1 MTDAPYFRHVR
12 RSPCGIAATV
22 ARESWTV
29 IAERCRMAVEAAL
42 PDASAELYFNLGPNG
57 RHASRTAQRTLPHR
71 AAWIVGPHDRP
82 IYIAKETRDCDI
94 VGIRL
99 HPWMAEAVLGV
110 PAHEVRNAMVDLE
123 GLWGARV
130 DEIRGRI
137 FETGDPVARIAIV
150 ERAVAERA
158 KRGAHLASTESGL
171 AARLCHEAERDADV
185 TIGELAARHGLTHR
199 RLIELFERTVGLKP
213 KAYHR
218 VRRLRRVFHLID
230 EKPRPTWTTIAH
242 RCGYFD
248 QAHLINDFRQL
259 TGVLPREYEA
269 TRSSVG
275 QGFVPHVLASAT
287 A

>member
-1 MTDAPYFRHVR
+1 MADAPYFRHVR
-12 RSPCGIAATV
+12 RAPCGIAATV
-22 ARESWTV
+22 ARESWTLV
-29 IAERCRMAVEAAL
+29 AERCRMAVEAAL
-42 PDASAELYFNLGPNG
+42 PDASVELYFNLGPNG

-71 AAWIVGPHDRP
+71 AAWVVGPHDRP

-110 PAHEVRNAMVDLE
+110 PAREVRDSLVDLE
-123 GLWGARV
+123 DLWGARV

-137 FETGDPVARIAIV
+137 HEANDPAARIAIV

-158 KRGAHLASTESGL
+158 TRAAHRGSTESRL
-171 AARLCHEAERDADV
+171 VEHLCHEAEADASL
-185 TIGELAARHGLTHR
+185 TIGEMAARHGLTHR
-199 RLIELFERTVGLKP
+199 RLIELFEHTVGLKP

-218 VRRLRRVFHLID
+218 VRRLRRVFRLID

-248 QAHLINDFRQL
+248 QAHLIHDFRQL
-259 TGVLPREYEA
+259 TGVLPRDYEA

-275 QGFVPHVLASAT
+275 LGFVPHVLANAM

>member
-1 MTDAPYFRHVR
+1 MANAPFFRHVR
-12 RSPCGIAATV
+12 RTPCGIAATV

-29 IAERCRMAVEAAL
+29 VAERCRMAVEAAL
-42 PDASAELYFNLGPNG
+42 PDASVELYFNLGPNG
-57 RHASRTAQRTLPHR
+57 RHASSTAQRTLPHR
-71 AAWIVGPHDRP
+71 AAWVVGPHHRP
-82 IYIAKETRDCDI
+82 FYIAKETRDCDI

-110 PAHEVRNAMVDLE
+110 PAHEVRDSMVDLDD
-123 GLWGARV
+123 LWGTRV

-137 FETGDPVARIAIV
+137 HETNDPAARIAIV
-150 ERAVAERA
+150 ERAVAEQATRSV
-158 KRGAHLASTESGL
+158 RGRSTESRL
-171 AARLCHEAERDADV
+171 AAQLCHDAERDANV

-248 QAHLINDFRQL
+248 QSHLINDFRRL
-259 TGVLPREYEA
+259 TGVLPRDYEA

-275 QGFVPHVLASAT
+275 LGFVPHVLATAT
-287 A
+287 T